1 VNEPLL
7 RSAGGSAELGLG
19 HAHPHPHRGDS
30 TRDASTRL
38 ALSLG
43 ITLAFVLVEAIAG
56 VKARSLALLSDAGHN
71 LTDAVALGLSWYAV
85 RLSTQPAHAGKT
97 FGYHR
102 AGILVALVNSTTL
115 VVISLWIFY
124 EAVHRFRSTP
134 EVQSGVLIGVGALA
148 FVINLL
154 TAWLVKKG
162 SEHDLNLR
170 SAFVHLAGDAISTL
184 GAVVAGV
191 IIMFTGMNWLDPA
204 VSVLIGG
211 LILWN
216 AWGILKETVSILLE
230 STPQDIDLNDMVSDL
245 RAVEG
250 VRGVHDLHVWS
261 ITRSV
266 RILSAH
272 IVTDDVAISRGAALQ
287 RAVKEIVR
295 CKYGVGHATLQLECV
310 GCEGDELFCDIA
322 ENNKEKGD
330 ETR

>member
-1 VNEPLL
+1 MGTGHTHSHACSN
-7 RSAGGSAELGLG
+7 GSN
-19 HAHPHPHRGDS
+19 RG
-30 TRDASTRL
+30 ASRRL
-38 ALSLG
+38 ALSLV

-56 VKARSLALLSDAGHN
+56 MKAHSLALLSDAGHN

-85 RLSTQPAHAGKT
+85 RLSAQKAHAGKT

-115 VVISLWIFY
+115 VLISLWIFY
-124 EAVHRFRSTP
+124 EAYHRFRSAS
-134 EVQSGVLIGVGALA
+134 EVQSGVLIGVGAVA
-148 FVINLL
+148 FAVNLF

-162 SEHDLNLR
+162 SERDLNLR
-170 SAFVHLAGDAISTL
+170 SAFVHLAGDAVSTL

-191 IIMFTGMNWLDPA
+191 VIMFTGMSWLDPA
-204 VSVLIGG
+204 VSVLIGV

-216 AWGILKETVSILLE
+216 AWGILRETVNILLE
-230 STPQDIDLNDMVSDL
+230 STPQDIDVNDMVRDI

-261 ITRSV
+261 ITQSV
-266 RILSAH
+266 RFLSAH

-295 CKYGVGHATLQLECV
+295 SKYGVGHATLQLECV
-310 GCEGDELFCDIA
+310 GCEGNELFCDIA
-322 ENNKEKGD
+322 EKGGETGD